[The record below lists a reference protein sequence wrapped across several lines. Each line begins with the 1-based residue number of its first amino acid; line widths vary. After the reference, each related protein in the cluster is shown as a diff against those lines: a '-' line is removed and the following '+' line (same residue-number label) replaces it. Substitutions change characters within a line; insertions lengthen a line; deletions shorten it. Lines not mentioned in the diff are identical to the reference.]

1 MYNKPIIV
9 FEGVECSGKSTHVS
23 NVIKHLKKKGVKFIS
38 IREPGGNI
46 FSEKIRQ
53 IILNKKSNLHKFT
66 DLLLYQASRNENVDK
81 IIRKNYKKK
90 VIIIDRFT
98 DSTVAYQ
105 HYGMN
110 INLNIINKINKF
122 ILKDL
127 SIGFTF
133 LNIVNTKNLKLRLK
147 KRLHLNKYDKFK
159 INFYNKV
166 QKGYMK
172 ISKNKKKYLII
183 NSNQCL
189 SKNKSIIIDKVNK
202 ILKIW

>member
-23 NVIKHLKKKGVKFIS
+23 NVIKHLKKEGVNFIS

-46 FSEKIRQ
+46 FSEKIRK

-98 DSTVAYQ
+98 DSTIAYQ

-110 INLNIINKINKF
+110 INLNIINKINKL

-133 LNIVNTKNLKLRLK
+133 LNIVNKNNLKLRLK

-172 ISKNKKKYLII
+172 MSKNKKKYLII
-183 NSNQCL
+183 NSNQSL

-202 ILKIW
+202 ILKI

>member
-23 NVIKHLKKKGVKFIS
+23 NVIKHLKKEGVNFIS

-46 FSEKIRQ
+46 FSEKIRK

-98 DSTVAYQ
+98 DSTIAYQ

-110 INLNIINKINKF
+110 INLNIINKINKL

-183 NSNQCL
+183 NSNKSL

-202 ILKIW
+202 ILKI

>member
-23 NVIKHLKKKGVKFIS
+23 NVIKHLKKKGVNFIS

-46 FSEKIRQ
+46 FSEKIRK

-98 DSTVAYQ
+98 DSTIAYQ

-110 INLNIINKINKF
+110 INLNIINKINKL

-172 ISKNKKKYLII
+172 MSKNKKKYLII
-183 NSNQCL
+183 NSNKSL

-202 ILKIW
+202 ILKI

>member
-23 NVIKHLKKKGVKFIS
+23 NVIKHLKKKGVNFIS

-46 FSEKIRQ
+46 FSEKIRK

-98 DSTVAYQ
+98 DSTIAYQ

-147 KRLHLNKYDKFK
+147 NRLHLNKYDKFK

-183 NSNQCL
+183 NSNKSL

-202 ILKIW
+202 ILKI

>member
-202 ILKIW
+202 ILKI